1 MDKQK
6 RVLRR
11 NVLSLVVMAGTMY
24 TPSVCAQEETQSEFL
39 SVIENVVLPPSAP
52 SGSGKG
58 ASPDNEVEAL
68 REALRRLK
76 KQNTDLEKNRAQTG
90 KKLAGLTAQNNR
102 LREENRRLTD
112 NTPRPLSP
120 AESHDAGTPEA
131 EKRLEEMREAL
142 TKAGRQVQSLRD
154 ENDALK
160 HSLNVQQQRQDGAL
174 LKEREQSAVATG
186 RSNIRQETL
195 DKARQENVRLQQEI
209 AMLKEKGRAETDGAG
224 QKLRAL
230 EQQLAETRDS
240 LARSTA
246 SDRARG
252 EKVTALE
259 AEIVNLRAEYRAK
272 ENDLL
277 KLSGT
282 VKEAEVLRSRLS
294 ELSTLRDILQ
304 QKLDMSVKDNSRL
317 RETVVAL
324 KESLRTAENAVKE
337 KTAEQQKDIAGLRAS
352 RDALQQELKAAQ
364 LRIQSSGQEKVA
376 LQQQA
381 RAAGEEAGKKQAAQ
395 EGRLV
400 AAETQLKAVIAERDQ
415 MAARLR
421 KTEET
426 ETKDRPGKV
435 LPGEEK
441 RVELKT
447 DTEKQAYA
455 SGVAFSRNITQLLGI
470 HQYLGLKLP
479 TALMLAGLNDGINNT
494 LLLDEQTLR
503 DSYRTVAARLASL
516 EKEKYDAGLKQLE
529 KITAKATVLKRN
541 QTLFFVQNR
550 KGASRIAGGDNVV
563 FDLTESVVNGKVLRS
578 EKGVNAV
585 INDSLPYMVQQALTL
600 AGRGGEI
607 TVYSMVSDV
616 YSPGNIPEGLYPY
629 SLLKYNFKVSA
640 KMMK

>member
-1 MDKQK
+1 MEKQK

-24 TPSVCAQEETQSEFL
+24 TPSVCAQEGTQSEFL

-58 ASPDNEVEAL
+58 ASPDNEVDVL

-76 KQNTDLEKNRAQTG
+76 KQNTELEKNRAQTG
-90 KKLAGLTAQNNR
+90 KKLAGLTAENNR

-112 NTPRPLSP
+112 NTSRPLSP
-120 AESHDAGTPEA
+120 SESHGTGTPEA
-131 EKRLEEMREAL
+131 EKRQEEMREAL
-142 TKAGRQVQSLRD
+142 TKAGRQVQSLRE

-160 HSLNVQQQRQDGAL
+160 HSLNEQQQRHDGA
-174 LKEREQSAVATG
+174 
-186 RSNIRQETL
+186 
-195 DKARQENVRLQQEI
+195 LQQEI

-230 EQQLAETRDS
+230 EKQLAETRDS

-246 SDRARG
+246 SERARA

-259 AEIVNLRAEYRAK
+259 AEIVNLKAGYQKK
-272 ENDLL
+272 ENEIL
-277 KLSGT
+277 KLSGA
-282 VKEAEVLRSRLS
+282 VKEAEVLRSRLT

-304 QKLDMSVKDNSRL
+304 QKLDMSVKDSSRQ
-317 RETVVAL
+317 RETVMAL
-324 KESLRTAENAVKE
+324 KDNLRTAEGAVKE
-337 KTAEQQKDIAGLRAS
+337 KMAEQQKEIAGLRES

-364 LRIQSSGQEKVA
+364 LRIQSSGQEKET
-376 LQQQA
+376 LQQQV
-381 RAAGEEAGKKQAAQ
+381 RAANEEAGKKQAAL
-395 EGRLV
+395 EDRL
-400 AAETQLKAVIAERDQ
+400 AAADTQLKAVIAEREQ

-421 KTEET
+421 KTEEA
-426 ETKDRPGKV
+426 ETKDRPGTV
-435 LPGEEK
+435 LPGEE
-441 RVELKT
+441 RRTELKT

-470 HQYLGLKLP
+470 HQDLGLKLP

-503 DSYRTVAARLASL
+503 DSYRTVASRLASL

-550 KGASRIAGGDNVV
+550 KGAGRIAGGDSVV

>member
-24 TPSVCAQEETQSEFL
+24 TPSVCAQEGTQSEFL

-58 ASPDNEVEAL
+58 ASPDNEVDAL

-76 KQNTDLEKNRAQTG
+76 KQNTELEKNRAQTG
-90 KKLAGLTAQNNR
+90 KKLAGLTAENNR

-112 NTPRPLSP
+112 NTSRPLSP
-120 AESHDAGTPEA
+120 SESHGAGTPEA
-131 EKRLEEMREAL
+131 EKRQEEMREAL
-142 TKAGRQVQSLRD
+142 TKAGRQVQSLRE

-160 HSLNVQQQRQDGAL
+160 HSLNEQQQRHDGA
-174 LKEREQSAVATG
+174 
-186 RSNIRQETL
+186 
-195 DKARQENVRLQQEI
+195 LQQEI

-259 AEIVNLRAEYRAK
+259 AEIVNLKAGYQKK
-272 ENDLL
+272 ENEIL
-277 KLSGT
+277 KLSGA
-282 VKEAEVLRSRLS
+282 VKETEVLRSRLT

-304 QKLDMSVKDNSRL
+304 QKLDMSVKDSSRQ
-317 RETVVAL
+317 RETVMAL
-324 KESLRTAENAVKE
+324 KDNLRTAEGAVKE
-337 KTAEQQKDIAGLRAS
+337 RMAEQQKEIAGLRES

-364 LRIQSSGQEKVA
+364 LRIQSSGQEKET
-376 LQQQA
+376 LQQQV
-381 RAAGEEAGKKQAAQ
+381 RAANEEAGKKQASL
-395 EGRLV
+395 EDRL
-400 AAETQLKAVIAERDQ
+400 AATDTQLKAVIAEREQ

-421 KTEET
+421 KTEEA
-426 ETKDRPGKV
+426 ETKDRPGTV
-435 LPGEEK
+435 LPGEE
-441 RVELKT
+441 RRTELKT

-470 HQYLGLKLP
+470 HQDLGLKLP

-503 DSYRTVAARLASL
+503 DSYRTVASRLASL

-550 KGASRIAGGDNVV
+550 KGAGRIAGGDSVV

>member
-24 TPSVCAQEETQSEFL
+24 TPSVCAQEGTQSEFL

-58 ASPDNEVEAL
+58 ASPDNEVDAL

-76 KQNTDLEKNRAQTG
+76 KQNTELEKNRAQTG
-90 KKLAGLTAQNNR
+90 KKLAGLTAENNR

-112 NTPRPLSP
+112 NTSRPLSP
-120 AESHDAGTPEA
+120 SESHGAGTPEA

-142 TKAGRQVQSLRD
+142 TKAGRQVQSLRE

-160 HSLNVQQQRQDGAL
+160 HSLNEQQQRHDGA
-174 LKEREQSAVATG
+174 
-186 RSNIRQETL
+186 
-195 DKARQENVRLQQEI
+195 LQQEI

-259 AEIVNLRAEYRAK
+259 AEIVNLKAGYQKK
-272 ENDLL
+272 ENEIL
-277 KLSGT
+277 KLSGA
-282 VKEAEVLRSRLS
+282 VKEAEVLRSRLT

-304 QKLDMSVKDNSRL
+304 QKLDMSVKDSSRQ
-317 RETVVAL
+317 RETVMAL
-324 KESLRTAENAVKE
+324 KDNLRTAEGAVKE
-337 KTAEQQKDIAGLRAS
+337 KMAEQQKEIAGLRES

-364 LRIQSSGQEKVA
+364 LRIQSSGQEKET
-376 LQQQA
+376 LQQQV
-381 RAAGEEAGKKQAAQ
+381 RAANEEAGKKQAAL
-395 EGRLV
+395 EDRL
-400 AAETQLKAVIAERDQ
+400 AAADTQLKAVIAEREQ

-421 KTEET
+421 KTEEA
-426 ETKDRPGKV
+426 ETKNRPGTV
-435 LPGEEK
+435 LPGEE
-441 RVELKT
+441 RRTELKT

-470 HQYLGLKLP
+470 HQDLGLKLP

-503 DSYRTVAARLASL
+503 DSYRTVASRLASL

-550 KGASRIAGGDNVV
+550 KGAGRIAGGDSVV

>member
-1 MDKQK
+1 MEKQK

-24 TPSVCAQEETQSEFL
+24 TPSVCAQEGTQSEFL

-58 ASPDNEVEAL
+58 ASPDNEVDVL

-76 KQNTDLEKNRAQTG
+76 KQNTELEKNRAQTG
-90 KKLAGLTAQNNR
+90 KKLAGLTAENNR

-112 NTPRPLSP
+112 NTSRPLSP
-120 AESHDAGTPEA
+120 SESHGTGTPEA
-131 EKRLEEMREAL
+131 EKRQEEMREAL
-142 TKAGRQVQSLRD
+142 TKAGRQVQSLRE

-160 HSLNVQQQRQDGAL
+160 HSLNEQQQRHDGA
-174 LKEREQSAVATG
+174 
-186 RSNIRQETL
+186 
-195 DKARQENVRLQQEI
+195 LQQEI

-259 AEIVNLRAEYRAK
+259 AEIVNLKAGYQKK
-272 ENDLL
+272 ENEIL
-277 KLSGT
+277 KLSGA
-282 VKEAEVLRSRLS
+282 VKEAEVLRSRLT

-304 QKLDMSVKDNSRL
+304 QKLDMSVKDSSRQ
-317 RETVVAL
+317 RETVMAL
-324 KESLRTAENAVKE
+324 KDNLRTAEGAVKE
-337 KTAEQQKDIAGLRAS
+337 KMAEQQKEIAGLRES

-364 LRIQSSGQEKVA
+364 LRIQSSGQEKET
-376 LQQQA
+376 LQQQV
-381 RAAGEEAGKKQAAQ
+381 RAANEEAGKKQAAL
-395 EGRLV
+395 EDRL
-400 AAETQLKAVIAERDQ
+400 AAADTQLKAVIAEREQ

-421 KTEET
+421 KTEEA
-426 ETKDRPGKV
+426 ETKDRPGTV
-435 LPGEEK
+435 LPGEE
-441 RVELKT
+441 RRTELKT

-470 HQYLGLKLP
+470 HQDLGLKLP

-503 DSYRTVAARLASL
+503 DSYRTVASRLASL

-550 KGASRIAGGDNVV
+550 KGAGRIAGGDSVV

>member
-24 TPSVCAQEETQSEFL
+24 TPSVCAQEGTQSEFL

-58 ASPDNEVEAL
+58 ASPDNEVDAL

-76 KQNTDLEKNRAQTG
+76 KQNTELEKNRAQTG
-90 KKLAGLTAQNNR
+90 KKLAGLTAENNR

-112 NTPRPLSP
+112 NTSRPLSP
-120 AESHDAGTPEA
+120 SESHGAGTPEA

-142 TKAGRQVQSLRD
+142 TKAGRQVQSLRE

-160 HSLNVQQQRQDGAL
+160 HSLNEQQQRHDGA
-174 LKEREQSAVATG
+174 
-186 RSNIRQETL
+186 
-195 DKARQENVRLQQEI
+195 LQQEI

-259 AEIVNLRAEYRAK
+259 AEIVNLKAGYQKK
-272 ENDLL
+272 ENEIL
-277 KLSGT
+277 KLSGA
-282 VKEAEVLRSRLS
+282 VKETEVLRSRLT

-304 QKLDMSVKDNSRL
+304 QKLDMSVKDSSRL
-317 RETVVAL
+317 RETVMAL
-324 KESLRTAENAVKE
+324 KDNLRTAEGAVKE
-337 KTAEQQKDIAGLRAS
+337 KMAEQQKEIAGLRES
-352 RDALQQELKAAQ
+352 RNALQQELKAAQ
-364 LRIQSSGQEKVA
+364 LRIQSSGQEKVT
-376 LQQQA
+376 LQQQVL
-381 RAAGEEAGKKQAAQ
+381 AANEEAGKKQAAL
-395 EGRLV
+395 EDRL
-400 AAETQLKAVIAERDQ
+400 AAADTQLKAVIAEREQ

-421 KTEET
+421 KTEEA
-426 ETKDRPGKV
+426 EIKDRPGTV
-435 LPGEEK
+435 LPGEE
-441 RVELKT
+441 RRAELKT

-470 HQYLGLKLP
+470 HQDLGLKLP

-503 DSYRTVAARLASL
+503 DSYRTVASRLASL

-550 KGASRIAGGDNVV
+550 KGAGRIAGGDSVV

>member
-24 TPSVCAQEETQSEFL
+24 TPSVCAQEGTQSEFL

-58 ASPDNEVEAL
+58 ASPDNEVDAL

-76 KQNTDLEKNRAQTG
+76 KQNTELEKNRAQTG
-90 KKLAGLTAQNNR
+90 KKLAGLTAENNR

-112 NTPRPLSP
+112 NTSRPLSP
-120 AESHDAGTPEA
+120 SESHGAGTPEA

-142 TKAGRQVQSLRD
+142 TKAGRQVQSLRE

-160 HSLNVQQQRQDGAL
+160 HSLNEQQQRHDGA
-174 LKEREQSAVATG
+174 
-186 RSNIRQETL
+186 
-195 DKARQENVRLQQEI
+195 LQQEI

-230 EQQLAETRDS
+230 EKQLAETRDS

-246 SDRARG
+246 SERARA

-259 AEIVNLRAEYRAK
+259 AEIVNLKAGYQKK
-272 ENDLL
+272 ENEIL
-277 KLSGT
+277 KLSGA
-282 VKEAEVLRSRLS
+282 VKEAEVLRSRLT

-304 QKLDMSVKDNSRL
+304 QKLDMSVKDSIRL
-317 RETVVAL
+317 RETVAAL
-324 KESLRTAENAVKE
+324 KDNLRTAEGAVKE
-337 KTAEQQKDIAGLRAS
+337 RVAEQQKEIAGLRES

-364 LRIQSSGQEKVA
+364 LRIQSSGQEKET
-376 LQQQA
+376 LQQQV
-381 RAAGEEAGKKQAAQ
+381 RAENEEAGKKQAAL
-395 EGRLV
+395 EDRL
-400 AAETQLKAVIAERDQ
+400 AAADTQLKAVIAEREQ

-421 KTEET
+421 KTEEA
-426 ETKDRPGKV
+426 ETKDRPGTV
-435 LPGEEK
+435 LPGEE
-441 RVELKT
+441 RRTELKT

-470 HQYLGLKLP
+470 HQDLGLKLP

-503 DSYRTVAARLASL
+503 DSYRTVASRLASL

-550 KGASRIAGGDNVV
+550 KGAGRIAGGDSVV

>member
-24 TPSVCAQEETQSEFL
+24 TPSVCAQEGTQSEFL

-58 ASPDNEVEAL
+58 ASPDNEVDAL

-76 KQNTDLEKNRAQTG
+76 KQNTELEKNRAQTG
-90 KKLAGLTAQNNR
+90 KKLAGLTAENNR

-112 NTPRPLSP
+112 NTSRPLSP
-120 AESHDAGTPEA
+120 SESHGAGTPEA

-142 TKAGRQVQSLRD
+142 TKAGRQVQSLRE

-160 HSLNVQQQRQDGAL
+160 HSLNEQQQRHDGA
-174 LKEREQSAVATG
+174 
-186 RSNIRQETL
+186 
-195 DKARQENVRLQQEI
+195 LQQEI

-259 AEIVNLRAEYRAK
+259 AEIVNLKAGYQKK
-272 ENDLL
+272 ENEIL
-277 KLSGT
+277 KLSGA
-282 VKEAEVLRSRLS
+282 VKEAEVLRSRLT

-304 QKLDMSVKDNSRL
+304 QKLDMSVKDSIRL
-317 RETVVAL
+317 RETVAAL
-324 KESLRTAENAVKE
+324 KDNLRTAEGAVKE
-337 KTAEQQKDIAGLRAS
+337 RVAEQQKEIAGLRES

-364 LRIQSSGQEKVA
+364 LRIQSSGQEKET
-376 LQQQA
+376 LQQQV
-381 RAAGEEAGKKQAAQ
+381 RAENEEAGKKQAAL
-395 EGRLV
+395 EDRL
-400 AAETQLKAVIAERDQ
+400 AAADTQLKAVIAEREQ

-421 KTEET
+421 KTEEA
-426 ETKDRPGKV
+426 ETKDRPGTV
-435 LPGEEK
+435 LPGEE
-441 RVELKT
+441 RRTELKT

-470 HQYLGLKLP
+470 HQDLGLKLP

-503 DSYRTVAARLASL
+503 DSYRTVASRLASL

-550 KGASRIAGGDNVV
+550 KGAGRIAGGDSVV

>member
-1 MDKQK
+1 MEKQK

-24 TPSVCAQEETQSEFL
+24 TPSVCAQEGTQSEFL

-58 ASPDNEVEAL
+58 TSPDNEVDAL

-76 KQNTDLEKNRAQTG
+76 KQNTELEKNRAQTG
-90 KKLAGLTAQNNR
+90 KKLAGLTAENNR

-112 NTPRPLSP
+112 NTSRPLSP
-120 AESHDAGTPEA
+120 SESHGAGTPEA

-142 TKAGRQVQSLRD
+142 TKAGRQVQSLRE

-160 HSLNVQQQRQDGAL
+160 HSLNEQQQRHDGA
-174 LKEREQSAVATG
+174 
-186 RSNIRQETL
+186 
-195 DKARQENVRLQQEI
+195 LQQEI
-209 AMLKEKGRAETDGAG
+209 AMLKEKGRAETVGAG

-259 AEIVNLRAEYRAK
+259 AEIVNLKAGYQKK
-272 ENDLL
+272 ENEIL
-277 KLSGT
+277 KLSGA
-282 VKEAEVLRSRLS
+282 VKEAEVLRSRLT

-304 QKLDMSVKDNSRL
+304 QKLDMSVKDSSRQ
-317 RETVVAL
+317 RETVMAL
-324 KESLRTAENAVKE
+324 KDNLRTAEGAVKE
-337 KTAEQQKDIAGLRAS
+337 KMAEQQKEIAGLRES

-364 LRIQSSGQEKVA
+364 LRIQSSGQEKET
-376 LQQQA
+376 LQQQV
-381 RAAGEEAGKKQAAQ
+381 RAANEEAGKKQAAL
-395 EGRLV
+395 EDRL
-400 AAETQLKAVIAERDQ
+400 AAADTQLKAVIAEREQ

-421 KTEET
+421 KTEEA
-426 ETKDRPGKV
+426 ETKDRPGTV
-435 LPGEEK
+435 LPGEE
-441 RVELKT
+441 RRTELKT

-470 HQYLGLKLP
+470 HQDLGLKLP

-503 DSYRTVAARLASL
+503 DSYRTVASRLASL

-550 KGASRIAGGDNVV
+550 KGAGRIAGGDSVV

>member
-24 TPSVCAQEETQSEFL
+24 TPSVCAQEGTQSEFL

-58 ASPDNEVEAL
+58 ASPDNEVDAL

-76 KQNTDLEKNRAQTG
+76 KQNTELEKNRAQTG
-90 KKLAGLTAQNNR
+90 KKLAGLTTENNR

-112 NTPRPLSP
+112 NTSRPLSP
-120 AESHDAGTPEA
+120 SESHGAGTPEA

-142 TKAGRQVQSLRD
+142 TKAGRQVQSLRE

-160 HSLNVQQQRQDGAL
+160 HSLNEQQQRHDGA
-174 LKEREQSAVATG
+174 
-186 RSNIRQETL
+186 
-195 DKARQENVRLQQEI
+195 LQQEI

-259 AEIVNLRAEYRAK
+259 AEIVNLKAGYQKK
-272 ENDLL
+272 ENEIL
-277 KLSGT
+277 KLSGA
-282 VKEAEVLRSRLS
+282 VKEAEVLRSRLT

-304 QKLDMSVKDNSRL
+304 QKLDMSVKDSSRL
-317 RETVVAL
+317 RETVAAL
-324 KESLRTAENAVKE
+324 KDNLRTAEGAVKE
-337 KTAEQQKDIAGLRAS
+337 RVAEQQKEIAGLRES

-364 LRIQSSGQEKVA
+364 LRIQSSGQEKET
-376 LQQQA
+376 LQQQV
-381 RAAGEEAGKKQAAQ
+381 RAANEEAGKKQAVL
-395 EGRLV
+395 EDRL
-400 AAETQLKAVIAERDQ
+400 AAADTQLKAVIAEREQ

-421 KTEET
+421 KTEEA
-426 ETKDRPGKV
+426 ETKDRPGTV
-435 LPGEEK
+435 LPGEE
-441 RVELKT
+441 RRTELKT

-470 HQYLGLKLP
+470 HQDLGLKLP

-503 DSYRTVAARLASL
+503 DSYRTVASRLASL

-550 KGASRIAGGDNVV
+550 KGAGRIAGGDSVV

>member
-24 TPSVCAQEETQSEFL
+24 TPSVCAQEGTQSEFL

-58 ASPDNEVEAL
+58 ASPDNEVDAL

-76 KQNTDLEKNRAQTG
+76 KQNTELEKNRAQTG
-90 KKLAGLTAQNNR
+90 KKLAGLTAENNR

-112 NTPRPLSP
+112 NTSRPLSP
-120 AESHDAGTPEA
+120 SESHGAGTPEA

-142 TKAGRQVQSLRD
+142 TKAGRQVQSLRE

-160 HSLNVQQQRQDGAL
+160 HSLNEQQQRHDGA
-174 LKEREQSAVATG
+174 
-186 RSNIRQETL
+186 
-195 DKARQENVRLQQEI
+195 LQQEI

-259 AEIVNLRAEYRAK
+259 AEIVNLKAGYQKK
-272 ENDLL
+272 ENEIL
-277 KLSGT
+277 KLSGA
-282 VKEAEVLRSRLS
+282 VKEAEVLRSRLT

-304 QKLDMSVKDNSRL
+304 QKLDMSVKDSSRL
-317 RETVVAL
+317 RETVAAL
-324 KESLRTAENAVKE
+324 KDNLRTAEGAVKE
-337 KTAEQQKDIAGLRAS
+337 RVAEQQKEIAGLRES

-364 LRIQSSGQEKVA
+364 LRIQSSGQEKET
-376 LQQQA
+376 LQQQV
-381 RAAGEEAGKKQAAQ
+381 RAANEEAGKKQAAL
-395 EGRLV
+395 EDRL
-400 AAETQLKAVIAERDQ
+400 AAADTQLKAVIAEREQ

-421 KTEET
+421 KTEEA
-426 ETKDRPGKV
+426 ETKDRPGTV
-435 LPGEEK
+435 LPGEE
-441 RVELKT
+441 RRTELKT

-470 HQYLGLKLP
+470 HQDLGLKLP

-503 DSYRTVAARLASL
+503 DSYRTVASRLASL

-550 KGASRIAGGDNVV
+550 KGAGRIAGGDSVV

>member
-24 TPSVCAQEETQSEFL
+24 TPSVCAQEGTQSEFL

-58 ASPDNEVEAL
+58 ASPDNEVDAL

-76 KQNTDLEKNRAQTG
+76 KQNTELEKNRAQTG
-90 KKLAGLTAQNNR
+90 KKLAGLTAENNR

-112 NTPRPLSP
+112 NTSRPLSP
-120 AESHDAGTPEA
+120 SESHGAGTPEA

-142 TKAGRQVQSLRD
+142 TKAGRQVHSLRE

-160 HSLNVQQQRQDGAL
+160 HSLNEQQRHDGA
-174 LKEREQSAVATG
+174 
-186 RSNIRQETL
+186 
-195 DKARQENVRLQQEI
+195 LQQEI

-259 AEIVNLRAEYRAK
+259 AEIVNLKAGYQKK
-272 ENDLL
+272 ENEIL
-277 KLSGT
+277 KLSGA
-282 VKEAEVLRSRLS
+282 VKETEVLRSRLT

-304 QKLDMSVKDNSRL
+304 QKLDMSVKDSSRQ
-317 RETVVAL
+317 RETVMAL
-324 KESLRTAENAVKE
+324 KDNLRTAEGAVKE
-337 KTAEQQKDIAGLRAS
+337 KMAEQQKEIAGLRES

-364 LRIQSSGQEKVA
+364 LRIQSSGQEKET
-376 LQQQA
+376 LQQQV
-381 RAAGEEAGKKQAAQ
+381 RAANEEAGKKQAAL
-395 EGRLV
+395 EDRL
-400 AAETQLKAVIAERDQ
+400 AAADTQLKAVIAEREQ

-421 KTEET
+421 KTEEA
-426 ETKDRPGKV
+426 ETKDRPGTV
-435 LPGEEK
+435 LPGEE
-441 RVELKT
+441 RRTELKT

-470 HQYLGLKLP
+470 HQDLGLKLP

-503 DSYRTVAARLASL
+503 DSYRTVASRLASL

-550 KGASRIAGGDNVV
+550 KGAGRIAGGDSVV

>member
-24 TPSVCAQEETQSEFL
+24 TPSVCAQEGTQSEFL

-58 ASPDNEVEAL
+58 ASPENEVDAL

-76 KQNTDLEKNRAQTG
+76 KQNTELEKNRAQTG
-90 KKLAGLTAQNNR
+90 KKLAGLTAENNR

-112 NTPRPLSP
+112 NTSRPLSP
-120 AESHDAGTPEA
+120 SESHGAGTPEA

-142 TKAGRQVQSLRD
+142 TKAGRQVQSLRE

-160 HSLNVQQQRQDGAL
+160 HSLNEQQQRHDGA
-174 LKEREQSAVATG
+174 
-186 RSNIRQETL
+186 
-195 DKARQENVRLQQEI
+195 LQQEI

-259 AEIVNLRAEYRAK
+259 AEIVNLRAEYRTK
-272 ENDLL
+272 ENEIL
-277 KLSGT
+277 KLSGA

-304 QKLDMSVKDNSRL
+304 QKLDMSVKDSSRL

-324 KESLRTAENAVKE
+324 KDNLRTAEGAVKE
-337 KTAEQQKDIAGLRAS
+337 RMAEQQKEIAGLRES
-352 RDALQQELKAAQ
+352 RDALQHELKAAQ
-364 LRIQSSGQEKVA
+364 LRIQSSGQEKET
-376 LQQQA
+376 LQQQV
-381 RAAGEEAGKKQAAQ
+381 RAANEEAGKKQAAL
-395 EGRLV
+395 EDRL
-400 AAETQLKAVIAERDQ
+400 AAADTQLKAVIAEREQ

-421 KTEET
+421 KTEEA
-426 ETKDRPGKV
+426 ETKDRPGTV
-435 LPGEEK
+435 LPGEE
-441 RVELKT
+441 RRTELKT

-470 HQYLGLKLP
+470 HQDLGLKLP

-503 DSYRTVAARLASL
+503 DSYRTVASRLASL

-550 KGASRIAGGDNVV
+550 KGAGRIAGGDSVV

>member
-24 TPSVCAQEETQSEFL
+24 TPSVCAQEGTQSEFL

-58 ASPDNEVEAL
+58 ASPDNEVDAL

-76 KQNTDLEKNRAQTG
+76 KQNTELEKNRAQTG
-90 KKLAGLTAQNNR
+90 KKLAGLTAENNR

-112 NTPRPLSP
+112 NTSRPLSP
-120 AESHDAGTPEA
+120 SESHGAGTPEA

-142 TKAGRQVQSLRD
+142 TKAGRQVQSLRE

-160 HSLNVQQQRQDGAL
+160 HSLNEQQQRHDGA
-174 LKEREQSAVATG
+174 
-186 RSNIRQETL
+186 
-195 DKARQENVRLQQEI
+195 LQQEI

-259 AEIVNLRAEYRAK
+259 AEIVNLKAGYQKK
-272 ENDLL
+272 ENEIL
-277 KLSGT
+277 KLSGA
-282 VKEAEVLRSRLS
+282 VKEAEVLRSRLT

-304 QKLDMSVKDNSRL
+304 QKLDMSVKDSSRQ
-317 RETVVAL
+317 RETVMAL
-324 KESLRTAENAVKE
+324 KDNLRTAEGAVKE
-337 KTAEQQKDIAGLRAS
+337 KMAEQQKEIAGLRES

-364 LRIQSSGQEKVA
+364 LRIQSSGQEKET
-376 LQQQA
+376 LQQQV
-381 RAAGEEAGKKQAAQ
+381 RAANEEAGKKQAAL
-395 EGRLV
+395 EDRL
-400 AAETQLKAVIAERDQ
+400 AAADTQLKAVIAEREQ

-421 KTEET
+421 KTEEA
-426 ETKDRPGKV
+426 ETKDRPGTV
-435 LPGEEK
+435 LPGEE
-441 RVELKT
+441 RRTELKT

-470 HQYLGLKLP
+470 HQDLGLKLP

-503 DSYRTVAARLASL
+503 ASYRTVASRLASL

-550 KGASRIAGGDNVV
+550 KGAGRIAGGDSVV

>member
-1 MDKQK
+1 MEKQK

-24 TPSVCAQEETQSEFL
+24 TPSVCAQEGTQSEFL

-58 ASPDNEVEAL
+58 ASPDNEVDAL

-76 KQNTDLEKNRAQTG
+76 KQNTELEKNRAQTG
-90 KKLAGLTAQNNR
+90 KKLAGLTAENNR

-120 AESHDAGTPEA
+120 SESHGAGTPEA

-142 TKAGRQVQSLRD
+142 TKAGRQVQSLRE

-160 HSLNVQQQRQDGAL
+160 HSLNEQQQRHDGA
-174 LKEREQSAVATG
+174 
-186 RSNIRQETL
+186 
-195 DKARQENVRLQQEI
+195 LQQEI

-259 AEIVNLRAEYRAK
+259 AEIVNLKAGYQKK
-272 ENDLL
+272 ENEIL
-277 KLSGT
+277 KLSGA
-282 VKEAEVLRSRLS
+282 VKEAEVLRSRLT

-304 QKLDMSVKDNSRL
+304 QKLDMSVKDSSRQ
-317 RETVVAL
+317 RETVMAL
-324 KESLRTAENAVKE
+324 KDNLRTAEGAVKE
-337 KTAEQQKDIAGLRAS
+337 KMAEQQKEIAGLRES

-364 LRIQSSGQEKVA
+364 LRIQSSGQEKET
-376 LQQQA
+376 LQQQV
-381 RAAGEEAGKKQAAQ
+381 RAANEEAGKKQAAL
-395 EGRLV
+395 EDRL
-400 AAETQLKAVIAERDQ
+400 AAADTQLKAVIAEREQ

-421 KTEET
+421 KTEEA
-426 ETKDRPGKV
+426 ETKDRPGTV
-435 LPGEEK
+435 LPGEE
-441 RVELKT
+441 RRTELKT

-470 HQYLGLKLP
+470 HQDLGLKLP

-503 DSYRTVAARLASL
+503 DSYRTVASRLASL

-550 KGASRIAGGDNVV
+550 KGAGRIAGGDSVV

>member
-24 TPSVCAQEETQSEFL
+24 TPSVCAQEGTQSEFL

-58 ASPDNEVEAL
+58 ASPDNEVDAL

-76 KQNTDLEKNRAQTG
+76 KQNTELEKNRAQTG
-90 KKLAGLTAQNNR
+90 KKLAGLTAENNR

-112 NTPRPLSP
+112 NTSRPLSP
-120 AESHDAGTPEA
+120 SESHGAGTPEA

-142 TKAGRQVQSLRD
+142 TKAGRQVQSLRE

-160 HSLNVQQQRQDGAL
+160 HSLNEQQQRHDGA
-174 LKEREQSAVATG
+174 
-186 RSNIRQETL
+186 
-195 DKARQENVRLQQEI
+195 LQQEI

-259 AEIVNLRAEYRAK
+259 AEIVNLKAGYQKK
-272 ENDLL
+272 ENEIL
-277 KLSGT
+277 KLSGA
-282 VKEAEVLRSRLS
+282 VKEAEVLRSRLT

-304 QKLDMSVKDNSRL
+304 QKLDMSVKDSSRQ
-317 RETVVAL
+317 RETVMAL
-324 KESLRTAENAVKE
+324 KDNLRTAEGAVKE
-337 KTAEQQKDIAGLRAS
+337 KMAEQQKEIAGLRES

-364 LRIQSSGQEKVA
+364 LRIQSSGQEKET
-376 LQQQA
+376 LQQQV
-381 RAAGEEAGKKQAAQ
+381 RAANEEAGKKQAAL
-395 EGRLV
+395 EDRL
-400 AAETQLKAVIAERDQ
+400 AAADTQLKAVIAEREQ

-421 KTEET
+421 KTEEA
-426 ETKDRPGKV
+426 ETKDRPGTV
-435 LPGEEK
+435 LPGEE
-441 RVELKT
+441 RRTELKT

-470 HQYLGLKLP
+470 HQDLGLKLP

-503 DSYRTVAARLASL
+503 DSYRTVASRLASL

-550 KGASRIAGGDNVV
+550 KGAGRIAGGDSVV

>member
-1 MDKQK
+1 
-6 RVLRR
+6 
-11 NVLSLVVMAGTMY
+11 
-24 TPSVCAQEETQSEFL
+24 TQSEFL

-58 ASPDNEVEAL
+58 ASPDNEVDAL

-76 KQNTDLEKNRAQTG
+76 KQNTELEKNRAQTG
-90 KKLAGLTAQNNR
+90 KKLAGLTAENNR

-112 NTPRPLSP
+112 NTSRPLSP
-120 AESHDAGTPEA
+120 SESHGAGTPEA

-142 TKAGRQVQSLRD
+142 TKAGRQVQSLRE

-160 HSLNVQQQRQDGAL
+160 HSLNEQQQRHDGA
-174 LKEREQSAVATG
+174 
-186 RSNIRQETL
+186 
-195 DKARQENVRLQQEI
+195 LQQEI

-259 AEIVNLRAEYRAK
+259 AEIVNLKAGYQKK
-272 ENDLL
+272 ENEIL
-277 KLSGT
+277 KLSGA
-282 VKEAEVLRSRLS
+282 VKEAEVLRSRLT

-304 QKLDMSVKDNSRL
+304 QKLDMSVKDSIRL
-317 RETVVAL
+317 RETVAAL
-324 KESLRTAENAVKE
+324 KDNLRTAEGAVKE
-337 KTAEQQKDIAGLRAS
+337 RVAEQQKEIAGLRES

-364 LRIQSSGQEKVA
+364 LRIQSSGQEKET
-376 LQQQA
+376 LQQQV
-381 RAAGEEAGKKQAAQ
+381 RAANEEAGKKQAAL
-395 EGRLV
+395 EDRL
-400 AAETQLKAVIAERDQ
+400 AAADTQLKAVIAEREQ

-421 KTEET
+421 KTEEA
-426 ETKDRPGKV
+426 ETKDRPGTV
-435 LPGEEK
+435 LPGEE
-441 RVELKT
+441 RRTELKT

-470 HQYLGLKLP
+470 HQDLGLKLP

-503 DSYRTVAARLASL
+503 DSYRTVASRLASL

-550 KGASRIAGGDNVV
+550 KGAGRIAGGDSVV

>member
-1 MDKQK
+1 MEKQK

-24 TPSVCAQEETQSEFL
+24 TPSVCAQEGTQSEFL

-58 ASPDNEVEAL
+58 ASPDNEVDAL

-76 KQNTDLEKNRAQTG
+76 KQNTELEKNRAQTG
-90 KKLAGLTAQNNR
+90 KKLAGLTAENNR

-112 NTPRPLSP
+112 NTSRPLSP
-120 AESHDAGTPEA
+120 SESHGAGTPEA

-142 TKAGRQVQSLRD
+142 TKAGRQVQSLRE

-160 HSLNVQQQRQDGAL
+160 HSLNEQQQRHDGA
-174 LKEREQSAVATG
+174 
-186 RSNIRQETL
+186 
-195 DKARQENVRLQQEI
+195 LQQEI

-259 AEIVNLRAEYRAK
+259 AEIVNLKAGYQKK
-272 ENDLL
+272 ENEIL
-277 KLSGT
+277 KLSGA
-282 VKEAEVLRSRLS
+282 VKEAEVLRSRLT

-304 QKLDMSVKDNSRL
+304 QKLDMSVKDSSRQ
-317 RETVVAL
+317 RETVMAL
-324 KESLRTAENAVKE
+324 KDNLRTAEGAVKE
-337 KTAEQQKDIAGLRAS
+337 KMAEQQKEIAGLRES

-364 LRIQSSGQEKVA
+364 LRIQSSGQEKET
-376 LQQQA
+376 LQQQV
-381 RAAGEEAGKKQAAQ
+381 RAANEEAGKKQAAL
-395 EGRLV
+395 EDRL
-400 AAETQLKAVIAERDQ
+400 AAADTQLKAVIAEREQ

-421 KTEET
+421 KTEEA
-426 ETKDRPGKV
+426 ETKDRPGTV
-435 LPGEEK
+435 LPGEE
-441 RVELKT
+441 RRTELKT

-470 HQYLGLKLP
+470 HQDLGLKLP

-503 DSYRTVAARLASL
+503 DSYRTVASRLASL

-550 KGASRIAGGDNVV
+550 KGAGRIAGGDSVV

-640 KMMK
+640 KMTK

>member
-1 MDKQK
+1 MEKQK

-24 TPSVCAQEETQSEFL
+24 TPSVCAQEGTQSEFL

-58 ASPDNEVEAL
+58 ASPDNEVDVL

-76 KQNTDLEKNRAQTG
+76 KQNTELEKNRAQTG
-90 KKLAGLTAQNNR
+90 KKLAGLTAENNR

-112 NTPRPLSP
+112 NTSRPLSP
-120 AESHDAGTPEA
+120 SESHGAGTLEA

-142 TKAGRQVQSLRD
+142 TKAGRQVQSLRE

-160 HSLNVQQQRQDGAL
+160 HSLNEQQQRHDGA
-174 LKEREQSAVATG
+174 
-186 RSNIRQETL
+186 
-195 DKARQENVRLQQEI
+195 LQQEI

-259 AEIVNLRAEYRAK
+259 AEIVNLKAGYQKK
-272 ENDLL
+272 ENEIL
-277 KLSGT
+277 KLSGA
-282 VKEAEVLRSRLS
+282 VKEAEVLRSRLT

-304 QKLDMSVKDNSRL
+304 QKLDMSVKDSSRQ
-317 RETVVAL
+317 RETVMAL
-324 KESLRTAENAVKE
+324 KDNLRTAEGAVKE
-337 KTAEQQKDIAGLRAS
+337 RVAEQQKEIAGLRES

-364 LRIQSSGQEKVA
+364 LRIQSSGQEKET
-376 LQQQA
+376 LQQQV
-381 RAAGEEAGKKQAAQ
+381 RAANEEAGKKQAAL
-395 EGRLV
+395 EDRL
-400 AAETQLKAVIAERDQ
+400 AAADTQLKAVIAEREQ

-421 KTEET
+421 KTEEA
-426 ETKDRPGKV
+426 ETKDRPGTV
-435 LPGEEK
+435 LPGEE
-441 RVELKT
+441 RRTELKT

-470 HQYLGLKLP
+470 HQDLGLKLP

-503 DSYRTVAARLASL
+503 DSYRTVASRLASL

-550 KGASRIAGGDNVV
+550 KGAGRIAGGDSVV

>member
-24 TPSVCAQEETQSEFL
+24 TPSVCAQEGTQSEFL

-58 ASPDNEVEAL
+58 ASPDNEVDAL

-76 KQNTDLEKNRAQTG
+76 KQNTELEKNRAQTG
-90 KKLAGLTAQNNR
+90 KKLAGLTAENNR

-112 NTPRPLSP
+112 NTSRPLSP
-120 AESHDAGTPEA
+120 SESHDAGTPEA
-131 EKRLEEMREAL
+131 EKRQEEMREAL
-142 TKAGRQVQSLRD
+142 TKAGRQVQSLRE

-160 HSLNVQQQRQDGAL
+160 HSLNEQQQRHDGAL
-174 LKEREQSAVATG
+174 QQEKAQSAVGPG
-186 RSNIRQETL
+186 RSNTRQETP
-195 DKARQENVRLQQEI
+195 DKVRQENVRLQQEI

-246 SDRARG
+246 SERARA

-259 AEIVNLRAEYRAK
+259 AEIVNLKAGYQKK
-272 ENDLL
+272 ENEIL
-277 KLSGT
+277 KLSGA
-282 VKEAEVLRSRLS
+282 VKETEVLRSRLT
-294 ELSTLRDILQ
+294 ELNTLRDILQ
-304 QKLDMSVKDNSRL
+304 QKLDMSVKDSSRL
-317 RETVVAL
+317 KETVVAL
-324 KESLRTAENAVKE
+324 KDNLRTAEGAVKE
-337 KTAEQQKDIAGLRAS
+337 RMAEQQKEIAGLRES

-364 LRIQSSGQEKVA
+364 LRIQSSGQEKET
-376 LQQQA
+376 LQQQV
-381 RAAGEEAGKKQAAQ
+381 RAANEEAGKKQAAL
-395 EGRLV
+395 EDRL
-400 AAETQLKAVIAERDQ
+400 AAADTQLKAVIAEREQ

-421 KTEET
+421 KTEEA
-426 ETKDRPGKV
+426 ETKDRPGTV
-435 LPGEEK
+435 LPGEE
-441 RVELKT
+441 RRAELKT

-470 HQYLGLKLP
+470 HQDLGLKLP

-503 DSYRTVAARLASL
+503 DSYRTVASRLASL

-550 KGASRIAGGDNVV
+550 KGAGRIAGGDSVV

>member
-24 TPSVCAQEETQSEFL
+24 TPSVCAQEGTQSEFL

-58 ASPDNEVEAL
+58 ASPDNEVDVL

-76 KQNTDLEKNRAQTG
+76 KQNTELEKNRAQTG
-90 KKLAGLTAQNNR
+90 KKLAGLTAENNR

-112 NTPRPLSP
+112 NTSRPLSP
-120 AESHDAGTPEA
+120 SESHGAGTPEA

-142 TKAGRQVQSLRD
+142 TKAGRQVQSLRE

-160 HSLNVQQQRQDGAL
+160 HSLNEQQQRHDGA
-174 LKEREQSAVATG
+174 
-186 RSNIRQETL
+186 
-195 DKARQENVRLQQEI
+195 LQQEI

-259 AEIVNLRAEYRAK
+259 AEIVNLKAGYQKK
-272 ENDLL
+272 ENDIL
-277 KLSGT
+277 KLSGA
-282 VKEAEVLRSRLS
+282 VKEAEVLRSRLT

-304 QKLDMSVKDNSRL
+304 QKLDMSVKDSSRQ
-317 RETVVAL
+317 RETVMAL
-324 KESLRTAENAVKE
+324 KDNLRTAEGAVKE
-337 KTAEQQKDIAGLRAS
+337 RVAEQQKEIAGLRES
-352 RDALQQELKAAQ
+352 RNALQQELKAAQ
-364 LRIQSSGQEKVA
+364 LRIQSSGQEKET
-376 LQQQA
+376 LQQQV
-381 RAAGEEAGKKQAAQ
+381 RAANEEAGKKQAAL
-395 EGRLV
+395 EDRL
-400 AAETQLKAVIAERDQ
+400 AAADTQLKAVIAEREQ

-421 KTEET
+421 KTEEA
-426 ETKDRPGKV
+426 ETKDRPGTV
-435 LPGEEK
+435 LPGEE
-441 RVELKT
+441 RRTELKT

-470 HQYLGLKLP
+470 HQDLGLKLP

-503 DSYRTVAARLASL
+503 DSYRTVASRLASL

-550 KGASRIAGGDNVV
+550 KGAGRIAGGDSVV